1 MLTWIFPEVVG
12 TATCPIEN
20 SRIPVSREI
29 AMNKE
34 DRQVMEAHD
43 IMRTRKDVFSYKA
56 FNYDRLED
64 AVRFARLDIERDR
77 VIATRSSARHGRC

>member
-1 MLTWIFPEVVG
+1 
-12 TATCPIEN
+12 
-20 SRIPVSREI
+20 
-29 AMNKE
+29 MNKE

-43 IMRTRKDVFSYKA
+43 ITRTRKDVFSYKA